1 MINGFDSIKLKFMIK
16 SPKPAMDIGSCS
28 GEAED
33 ILINTRGFSL
43 QNVWRLHTNPSRRK
57 HSL

>member
-16 SPKPAMDIGSCS
+16 FFKFAMDIGLCS

-33 ILINTRGFSL
+33 ILINIRGFFF
-43 QNVWRLHTNPSRRK
+43 
-57 HSL
+57 